1 MKTLQENK
9 HFATVKI
16 AVCDGWN
23 CRNCTSATVF
33 KPSMISMSQ
42 QHFATVLK
50 TVVATVAIVVAT
62 VSKLSLCFPHIIL
75 YLTAGVATVS
85 KPSQVFFLKK
95 KLI

>member
-1 MKTLQENK
+1 
-9 HFATVKI
+9 
-16 AVCDGWN
+16 
-23 CRNCTSATVF
+23 
-33 KPSMISMSQ
+33 MISMSQ

-85 KPSQVFFLKK
+85 KPSQVFFFLKINLK
-95 KLI
+95 YFSFILMAY